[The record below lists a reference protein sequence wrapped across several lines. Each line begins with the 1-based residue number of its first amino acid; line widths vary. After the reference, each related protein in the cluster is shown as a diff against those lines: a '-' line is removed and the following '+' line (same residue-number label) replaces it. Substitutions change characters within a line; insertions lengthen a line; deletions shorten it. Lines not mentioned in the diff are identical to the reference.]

1 MAEIIEPT
9 ALRGTKLDDLVATVD
24 HTGIPIGRYPTTLHL
39 EDRADGLHWSVS
51 PPGSRSDIQ
60 GSRDETA
67 TITADEFR
75 GVTYFV
81 RDTGRADVGGERRGC
96 AVDVRG
102 LAAR

>member
-1 MAEIIEPT
+1 M
-9 ALRGTKLDDLVATVD
+9 VC
-24 HTGIPIGRYPTTLHL
+24 IGLYPRLGAVQTFT
-39 EDRADGLHWSVS
+39 
-51 PPGSRSDIQ
+51 